1 MTKNIFET
9 HLTNK
14 LWKQK
19 YQGKIHNSQKKWKI
33 DSFMHIMGHKNEP
46 YYKTEKEMLEDKI
59 YNFASLSETEKGIYT
74 KLKNDEYRKSNI

>member
-1 MTKNIFET
+1 MSKGLECREFKIGN
-9 HLTNK
+9 
-14 LWKQK
+14 
-19 YQGKIHNSQKKWKI
+19 GKSAKRKVWLRRACAQ
-33 DSFMHIMGHKNEP
+33 GHKNEP

>member
-19 YQGKIHNSQKKWKI
+19 YQGKIHNLKKKWKTKLI
-33 DSFMHIMGHKNEP
+33 MHIMGHKNEP

-59 YNFASLSETEKGIYT
+59 YNYESLSEDEKKIYN
-74 KLKNDEYRKSNI
+74 KKYERSI